1 MVDEAKPVLTTPSI
15 EQATIEE
22 DRHRD
27 LMLALGVLAMR
38 MESHK
43 IFLKSMDDR
52 QQEALEDSKR
62 KELAGSVTDGKKD
75 DSGSKKGAGTGK
87 PATGGKNSDGDGDG
101 GIGVNAV
108 FAGGLFSGLAG
119 LMGGTVAAM
128 GGKDSKGGGKGL
140 FKTLAKKVVGL
151 GIASAIA
158 PAFGNFIE
166 GATKNILDKME
177 VDTEV
182 GDDIASSINFAS
194 VNAIFAA
201 MINRRFA
208 LPAFLA
214 SLGYK
219 LAEKLDEI
227 DGEDDG
233 IVAGVEVSDETM
245 GLVGGALGIGI
256 GVYLQ
261 NKIIALSKAAGEKLK
276 NLKPTINPAVV
287 DDIVDVADSTPAGGA
302 NDTKTNNN
310 KPDKPSGGGAND
322 TKQPKVSQDSNKL
335 NKKITD
341 LRNKG
346 IKPEKIPGFMNF
358 NSAGQAINPDGT
370 FASNQ
375 KVKDAL
381 AQLSKMNI
389 AKYAGVLK
397 FAGAA
402 ATIGFS
408 MVDVYDAIANDKGE
422 DEIQK
427 QIAGALGSIGGGL
440 TGAKIGMLIGAV
452 GGPVGSFLTALVMG
466 GVGAL
471 RGEDI
476 AEMIAEYVV
485 TGESAALENEI
496 SMLAGATSQ
505 MSTASTGGFLGN
517 PSVMG
522 RGMMEQAKQRDF
534 KSFMDG
540 EMSLEVFSSRYR
552 MSKADQQKIEDH
564 ISKIKQ
570 AREIADSAPTGLG
583 ILKPEF
589 LPAEMK
595 VETVDSFQLKSGM
608 LGGNGA
614 GINAQS
620 NFTPVDQSQTNI
632 GGSSQSIFTV
642 INNGSNSLGNSDQSL
657 PFNMAK

>member
-15 EQATIEE
+15 EQASIEE

-43 IFLKSMDDR
+43 VFLKSMDDR
-52 QQEALEDSKR
+52 QEEALEDAKR
-62 KELAGSVTDGKKD
+62 EKLAGSVTDGKD
-75 DSGSKKGAGTGK
+75 DSGSKKGKGAGTGK
-87 PATGGKNSDGDGDG
+87 PATGSKKSDEDG
-101 GIGVNAV
+101 GGGVNAF

-119 LMGGTVAAM
+119 LMGGTVASM
-128 GGKDSKGGGKGL
+128 GDNKGGGKGL
-140 FKTLAKKVVGL
+140 FKNIAKKVVGL

-166 GATKNILDKME
+166 GATKNILDNMN
-177 VDTEV
+177 VDPEV

-201 MINRRFA
+201 MINRRLA

-219 LAEKLDEI
+219 LASKLDEV

-233 IVAGVEVSDETM
+233 IVAGIEVSDETM

-256 GVYLQ
+256 GAYLQ
-261 NKIIALSKAAGEKLK
+261 NKIIALSKAAAEKLK
-276 NLKPTINPAVV
+276 NLRPNINPDVV
-287 DDIVDVADSTPAGGA
+287 DDIVDAADGSTPAAGA
-302 NDTKTNNN
+302 NDTNTKSTNKT
-310 KPDKPSGGGAND
+310 GGAND
-322 TKQPKVSQDSNKL
+322 TKQTKLAQNTDKL

-346 IKPEKIPGFMNF
+346 IKPDKIPGFMNF

-375 KVKDAL
+375 TVKNAL
-381 AQLSKMNI
+381 AQLNKMNI

-402 ATIGFS
+402 ASVGFS
-408 MVDVYDAIANDKGE
+408 MIDVYDAIANDKGQ

-427 QIAGALGSIGGGL
+427 QLSGALGSVAGGF
-440 TGAKIGMLIGAV
+440 TGAKIGMLLGAV

-471 RGEDI
+471 KGEDL
-476 AEMIAEYVV
+476 AEMIAEYVI
-485 TGESAALENEI
+485 TGESAALDNEI
-496 SMLAGATSQ
+496 SMMAGASSQ

-517 PSVMG
+517 PAIMG
-522 RGMMEQAKQRDF
+522 RGMMQQAKERDF
-534 KSFMDG
+534 ESFKSGDMT
-540 EMSLEVFSSRYR
+540 LEAFSTRYAIKPSDKKR
-552 MSKADQQKIEDH
+552 IEDH
-564 ISKIKQ
+564 LAKLRE
-570 AREIADSAPTGLG
+570 AREVADSQQMTPGLG
-583 ILKPEF
+583 ILKPEL
-589 LPAEMK
+589 LPTEAK
-595 VETVDSFQLKSGM
+595 VEAVDLFQLKSGGI
-608 LGGNGA
+608 LGGNGT

-632 GGSSQSIFTV
+632 GGNSQSIFTV
-642 INNGSNSLGNSDQSL
+642 INNGTNSLSNDDQSL
-657 PFNMAK
+657 PFSMAK

>member
-15 EQATIEE
+15 EQASIEE

-27 LMLALGVLAMR
+27 LMLALGVLAIR

-43 IFLKSMDDR
+43 VFLKSMDDR

-75 DSGSKKGAGTGK
+75 DSGSKKGVGTGK
-87 PATGGKNSDGDGDG
+87 PATGGKKSDEG
-101 GIGVNAV
+101 GGVGVNAV

-128 GGKDSKGGGKGL
+128 GGKDNKGGGKGL
-140 FKTLAKKVVGL
+140 FKNLAKKVVGL

-166 GATKNILDKME
+166 GATKSILDKME

-201 MINRRFA
+201 MINRRLA

-219 LAEKLDEI
+219 LAGKLDEI

-256 GVYLQ
+256 GAYLQ
-261 NKIIALSKAAGEKLK
+261 NKIIALSKAAAEKLK
-276 NLKPTINPAVV
+276 NLKPTINPTVV
-287 DDIVDVADSTPAGGA
+287 DDIVDAADSSTPAGGA
-302 NDTKTNNN
+302 NDTKSN
-310 KPDKPSGGGAND
+310 KTDKPGGAND
-322 TKQPKVSQDSNKL
+322 TKQTKVSQDNNKL

-346 IKPEKIPGFMNF
+346 IKPERIPGFMNF

-375 KVKDAL
+375 QVKDAL
-381 AQLSKMNI
+381 AQLNKMNI

-402 ATIGFS
+402 ASVGFA
-408 MVDVYDAIANDKGE
+408 MVDVYKAIANDEGE
-422 DEIQK
+422 AEIQK
-427 QIAGALGSIGGGL
+427 QIAGAIGSVGGGL
-440 TGAKIGMLIGAV
+440 TGAKIGSLIGAV

-496 SMLAGATSQ
+496 AMMAGASSQ

-517 PSVMG
+517 PAVLG
-522 RGMMEQAKQRDF
+522 RGMMEQAKGRDF

-564 ISKIKQ
+564 IAKIKQ
-570 AREIADSAPTGLG
+570 AREIADSTPGLG
-583 ILKPEF
+583 VLAPEF
-589 LPAEMK
+589 LPAEVK

-642 INNGSNSLGNSDQSL
+642 INNGSNSLSNSDQSL
-657 PFNMAK
+657 PFYMAK